1 MATMRDPISVEVL
14 DCRDDESA
22 PFVSVTFRDKEL
34 REQKAYLPPR
44 LAIELHQDKRGS
56 HEERPDRH
64 QYRGQERQGDAHERA
79 VLRRYRAV
87 AACHLPQNGK
97 VLSVWSPGT
106 FP

>member
-44 LAIELHQDKRGS
+44 LAIELHQALDGILA
-56 HEERPDRH
+56 
-64 QYRGQERQGDAHERA
+64 DADIIA
-79 VLRRYRAV
+79 
-87 AACHLPQNGK
+87 QK
-97 VLSVWSPGT
+97 VT
-106 FP
+106 